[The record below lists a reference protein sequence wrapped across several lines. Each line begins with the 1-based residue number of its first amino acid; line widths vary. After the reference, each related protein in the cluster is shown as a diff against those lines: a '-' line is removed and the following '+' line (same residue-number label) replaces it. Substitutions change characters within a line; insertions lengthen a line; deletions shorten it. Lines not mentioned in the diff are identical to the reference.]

1 MNKLQLFSK
10 KVWEDTI
17 SSHLRQKLVLIVL
30 LIVFSFVYV
39 MVFAPPKTE
48 VLPAYDEASQRTVQ
62 KISGKAPFQM
72 PFHINAGEPI
82 GLTLYFDV
90 PEYLTA
96 DKYEIQVL
104 SSAGDAVFENSFTPA
119 TLGEG
124 SELMFGLSNIPE
136 SGGDYTLSIMAD
148 NVPEQTA
155 LSIFLRQDAA
165 GQAVPEAR
173 VTYSLGISPYVLTLA
188 FWIVLAGCIM
198 ILFYTKKIHVN
209 VLVSVLV
216 FGALF
221 ALLTPILDVPDEATH
236 LGRAFVVAN
245 GSLFDV
251 SGGAPVS
258 NGLAQLTALHMSKET
273 LLNSTLYG
281 QPISEGL
288 GNTTLGN
295 GQFFL
300 AYLPSAIVIFFSR
313 VFHAGILPLF
323 YAGRIIN
330 LVTYAVF
337 AYFAVKTAPRFK
349 IFFAVVALMP
359 MSLFIAASYNRD
371 FLTYALVLLLAA
383 YFTKMVFKKSF
394 TIGRKQTITFIILC
408 ALVAMLKYSLLPFC
422 LLMLFIPSSRFASK
436 KSKALHSILA
446 IVIPVAAAAALFAAN
461 TFLITATG
469 SAGSSALTEGGVNL
483 MGANIGAQLHYM
495 LGSLTTTV
503 SVFLRSFVE
512 NTYYITQL
520 FSFGWLSYGPPEVFI
535 YLYVGFF
542 MLVAFVYSQYES
554 SAARLEEETKLS
566 LCGRLGVF
574 IVILLG
580 YVLVNLLLY
589 LTWTPVGAGLI
600 QGVQARYF
608 IPLLLFL
615 PFLSRNVR
623 PMQSEGEVQKTH
635 NNIQFTA
642 YAFIILVLM
651 HTLFEYY

>member
-1 MNKLQLFSK
+1 MNKLHLFPK
-10 KVWEDTI
+10 KVWDEAV
-17 SSHLRQKLVLIVL
+17 SNHLRQKIL
-30 LIVFSFVYV
+30 LIVILVVLSFVYV
-39 MVFAPPKTE
+39 MVFAPPQTE
-48 VLPAYDEASQRTVQ
+48 VLPAYDEAGQRTIR
-62 KISGKAPFQM
+62 KITGKAPFQM
-72 PFHINAGEPI
+72 PFHINAGQPI

-96 DKYEIQVL
+96 DKYEIRVQN
-104 SSAGDAVFENSFTPA
+104 SAGDAVFENSFTPA
-119 TLGEG
+119 ALDEG
-124 SELMFGLSNIPE
+124 SALMFGLSNMPE
-136 SGGDYTLSIMAD
+136 TGGDYTLSITAK
-148 NVPEQTA
+148 NVPEETA

-165 GQAVPEAR
+165 GQTVPEVR
-173 VTYSLGISPYVLTLA
+173 VTYSLGISPYVLGLS
-188 FWIVLAGCIM
+188 FWVVLAGCIL
-198 ILFYTKKIHVN
+198 ILFYSKKIHVN

-216 FGALF
+216 FGVLF

-236 LGRAFVVAN
+236 LGKAFMVAN

-251 SGGAPVS
+251 PGGAVVS
-258 NGLAQLTALHMSKET
+258 NGMSQITELHLAKQT
-273 LLNSTLYG
+273 LLDTTLRG
-281 QPISEGL
+281 QPIAEGF

-300 AYLPSAIVIFFSR
+300 AYIPSAIVIFFFR
-313 VFHAGILPLF
+313 IFHAGILPLF

-359 MSLFIAASYNRD
+359 MSLYIAASYNRD

-383 YFTKMVFKKSF
+383 YFTKMVFEKGL
-394 TIGRKQTITFIILC
+394 TLGRKQTIVFIILC
-408 ALVAMLKYSLLPFC
+408 ALTAMLKYSLLPFC
-422 LLMLFIPSSRFASK
+422 LLMLFIPVSRFASK
-436 KSKALHSILA
+436 KSKVLFSVLA
-446 IVIPVAAAAALFAAN
+446 IVIPVAAAAGLFAAN

-469 SAGSSALTEGGVNL
+469 SAGSSALTEGGLNL
-483 MGANIGAQLHYM
+483 MGANVGAQLHYM

-520 FSFGWLSYGPPEVFI
+520 FSFGWLAYGPPEVFI
-535 YLYVGFF
+535 YLYIGFF
-542 MLVAFVYSQYES
+542 MLVAFVYSKYE
-554 SAARLEEETKLS
+554 AGTAQLENTRLS
-566 LCGRLGVF
+566 LLNRFGVF
-574 IVILLG
+574 IVIALG

-600 QGVQARYF
+600 QGVQGRYF

-615 PFLSRNVR
+615 PFFSRNVN
-623 PMQSEGEVQKTH
+623 PVQTEGEVARTH
-635 NNIQFTA
+635 VNLQFA
-642 YAFIILVLM
+642 ALAFIILVFM